1 MMPAIEL
8 SVCAA
13 TGAFLA
19 CIFYGGLWMTVQRLA
34 TARHPAAL
42 ALGSLALRTACVL
55 AGFLLLNHGRW
66 QNAAAMLL
74 GFIAG
79 RIAVSRFLIACT

>member
-8 SVCAA
+8 IVCAA

-19 CIFYGGLWMTVQRLA
+19 CLFYGGLWMTVQRLP

-42 ALGSLALRTACVL
+42 ALGSLTIRTVCVL
-55 AGFLLLNHGRW
+55 AGFLLLNHGHW
-66 QNAAAMLL
+66 QNVVAILL
-74 GFIAG
+74 GLIAG
-79 RIAVSRFLIACT
+79 RIAVSRFLISCT